1 MNQPALGTWSP
12 ARQRTAA
19 AAVLVALLT
28 AVASGLWRTTG
39 ASVYAGVAYVAVTS
53 LAVFVPAWI
62 PAQVIGGQ
70 LIAGTMLL
78 APDGPEPLWIAPLL
92 AGVILTAELLAAVS
106 RLDAS
111 FRYHSKQDLRG
122 AALAAGTGAVVF
134 AAVIAFGSLRGP
146 TGLLSVAIASAAC
159 VVLALLLVTRVP
171 SSR

>member
-1 MNQPALGTWSP
+1 
-12 ARQRTAA
+12 
-19 AAVLVALLT
+19 
-28 AVASGLWRTTG
+28 
-39 ASVYAGVAYVAVTS
+39 
-53 LAVFVPAWI
+53 
-62 PAQVIGGQ
+62 
-70 LIAGTMLL
+70 MLL

-111 FRYHSKQDLRG
+111 FRYHWKQDLRG

-134 AAVIAFGSLRGP
+134 SAVIAFGSLRGP

-159 VVLALLLVTRVP
+159 VVLAFLLVSRVP